1 MVKKCEQ
8 CGAPAVDA
16 QSVFCNLCGGYVQD
30 EPGTVLPVC
39 RACGIPAPDD
49 QSVFCTRC
57 GLKFASE
64 PDDRYPVC
72 ISCGSVIPDDQAV
85 FCNRCGT
92 RISPGQNPVAV
103 SGAPVAGD
111 PALRSTP
118 RKGRPAPADNMK
130 IKTPGSVII
139 TRKKHPANQPVQVG
153 GYVPD
158 VLPLSLDPAED
169 SSEEAPPDLLV
180 ADERTGDT
188 SPTKKYAH
196 LPLVAE
202 ELKVKD
208 SPGGGF
214 FSNGAR
220 EPATSHRK
228 KQSPKNGIMGMF
240 RR

>member
-1 MVKKCEQ
+1 
-8 CGAPAVDA
+8 
-16 QSVFCNLCGGYVQD
+16 
-30 EPGTVLPVC
+30 
-39 RACGIPAPDD
+39 
-49 QSVFCTRC
+49 
-57 GLKFASE
+57 
-64 PDDRYPVC
+64 
-72 ISCGSVIPDDQAV
+72 
-85 FCNRCGT
+85 
-92 RISPGQNPVAV
+92 
-103 SGAPVAGD
+103 
-111 PALRSTP
+111 
-118 RKGRPAPADNMK
+118 MK